1 MRGITKANETKFYMA
16 ISKLLQKK
24 QTNKQSILSTYSTHS
39 TWCSITTDTRAA
51 VDGWGKCHEELHQ
64 GED

>member
-1 MRGITKANETKFYMA
+1 MKPSFTWQYLNCY
-16 ISKLLQKK
+16 KK
-24 QTNKQSILSTYSTHS
+24 KNKQSILSTYSTHS
-39 TWCSITTDTRAA
+39 TCCSITTDSSAA